1 MAGWSWL
8 IGLAN
13 LAVSWGLVLLI
24 WLVQIIIYPTFARIP
39 ADRFRQYH
47 RWYVKRI
54 GLIVAPMMI
63 VEVLVLI
70 LWLFSDRFR
79 LPEIVS
85 ACLVLVVWLSTFA
98 IQVPLHNRLALEKNE
113 VVIQRL
119 INSNWIRTISWSI
132 KTAVLTSAI
141 TYQAIQNSSV

>member
-1 MAGWSWL
+1 MVKRFLKILTGQQW
-8 IGLAN
+8 
-13 LAVSWGLVLLI
+13 
-24 WLVQIIIYPTFARIP
+24 VQIIIYPTFARIP

-63 VEVLVLI
+63 VEALVLI
-70 LWLFSDRFR
+70 LWLFSNRFR
-79 LPEIVS
+79 LSEIVS
-85 ACLVLVVWLSTFA
+85 ACLVMVVWLSTFA

-119 INSNWIRTISWSI
+119 INSNWIRTITWSI
-132 KTAVLTSAI
+132 KTAVVTSAI